1 MAFVISRADG
11 ESREVSGYSAA
22 APREDVQRFKA
33 AKKQALPPKVDLR
46 RHMTSVEDQSKLS
59 SCVANAVVGAYEYL
73 ARRYHGDESI
83 DVSRL
88 FVYYNARVR
97 RGRETIDKGIWIA
110 DAIESLREHGACSEE
125 TWPYEPELVNER
137 PDEDAYEEAS
147 QFLVDDMLR
156 VETKLEVWR
165 QALAEG
171 YPIIFAIKLFN
182 SFGQQKKRGMVSMPV
197 KSEAER
203 AEHGNHAMLCVGYSD
218 TDKMF
223 IVRNSWGERWGDGG
237 YCYIPYDYLM
247 NDRLNHNDSW
257 IIRQVEPLIFD
268 EETWGDEESLL
279 DDMQTV
285 LSEMS
290 DDDYLALLEDLGDVP
305 LETRFAQLMLVAANA
320 DGEISDDELDGLT
333 EFLETILETIG
344 SDLSAKKVL
353 RHAKRLIGDRA
364 LFKNTIKM
372 FNRHFSKEALAGFA
386 DQIAAVAAAD
396 GVTEEEVDLLNSL
409 IKSWQ
414 IQEFGEFSVEEEE
427 EEDDEEYDEDDEEYD
442 EDDEEE

>member
-1 MAFVISRADG
+1 MAFVINRADG
-11 ESREVSGYSAA
+11 DSRRVSGYRAA
-22 APREDVQRFKA
+22 SRRDGAQSFKA
-33 AKKQALPPKVDLR
+33 AGKQALPPKVDLR
-46 RHMTSVEDQSKLS
+46 AHMTNVEDQSGLN

-73 ARRYHGDESI
+73 ARRSGGDESI

-88 FVYYNARVR
+88 FVYYNARAR
-97 RGRETIDKGIWIA
+97 QGIEGEDEGSEIV
-110 DAIESLREHGACSEE
+110 DAIESLKEFGACSEE
-125 TWPYEPELVNER
+125 TWPYEEDLVNDE
-137 PDEDAYEEAS
+137 PDEGAYEEAS
-147 QFLVDDMLR
+147 QFLVEDMQR
-156 VETKLEVWR
+156 VPTKLEVWK

-171 YPIIFAIKLFN
+171 YPVIFALKLYG
-182 SFGQQKKRGMVSMPV
+182 SFDKHKKRGLVPLPG
-197 KSEAER
+197 KSEAGR
-203 AEHGNHAMLCVGYSD
+203 AEHGGHAMLCVGYSD
-218 TDKMF
+218 PDKLF
-223 IVRNSWGERWGDGG
+223 IVRNSWGTDWGDDG

-247 NDRLNHNDSW
+247 SDNFNYDDSW

-285 LSEMS
+285 LSDMS
-290 DDDYLALLEDLGDVP
+290 EEDYEALIEDLGDVP